1 VLGREPGM
9 ALLKDR
15 RLSFPAV
22 ELLELQG
29 LTDGIIYDGTTEG
42 LMAQSGQPH
51 ARLRRLVSAA
61 FTPRQVERLR
71 PRLRAYLAGLWQDI
85 AQTGRCD
92 VVTALA
98 RPLPLRHL
106 RPDGE
111 PVFGTPTGIYTM
123 RSLPVRFTPHE
134 PGRAAVAGASPD

>member
-1 VLGREPGM
+1 V
-9 ALLKDR
+9 R
-15 RLSFPAV
+15 RLAVTAV
-22 ELLELQG
+22 ELRELRG
-29 LTDGIIYDGTTEG
+29 LTDGIISDATTKG
-42 LMAQSGQPH
+42 RMAQPGQPH

-98 RPLPLRHL
+98 PPLPPVALARPLG
-106 RPDGE
+106 RPRRA
-111 PVFGTPTGIYTM
+111 PP
-123 RSLPVRFTPHE
+123 
-134 PGRAAVAGASPD
+134 PGRACPHPPARFSLGMTGE